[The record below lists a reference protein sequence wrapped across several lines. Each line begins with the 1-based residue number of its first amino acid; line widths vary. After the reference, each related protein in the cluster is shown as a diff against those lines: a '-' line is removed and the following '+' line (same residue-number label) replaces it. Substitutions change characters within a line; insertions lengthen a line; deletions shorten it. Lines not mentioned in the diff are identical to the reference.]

1 MRTPELTQYL
11 NLVKC
16 NWILQRM
23 KESLPLA
30 QESLWQR
37 CLEDIETVCSDT
49 QYQMVYL
56 SIHAQGLISTRISLV
71 SMESLIWASFTPRVR
86 M

>member
-23 KESLPLA
+23 KESLSFA
-30 QESLWQR
+30 KESLWQR
-37 CLEDIETVCSDT
+37 CFEDIETVC
-49 QYQMVYL
+49 
-56 SIHAQGLISTRISLV
+56 
-71 SMESLIWASFTPRVR
+71 
-86 M
+86 